1 MKPFDKLKAGIM
13 TDNRTYK
20 RKIGDIGE
28 NIACEFLVKRGFKVI
43 GRNYLKKWGEI
54 DIIAEKQ
61 GILHFVEVKSVT
73 CGTLRP
79 VRPAQ
84 GKTSDISDAY
94 RPEENMHPGKLKRLS
109 RVIQT
114 YLMSKRVDKDW
125 QLDLVTVNI
134 DMDKRIGH
142 CEIIENVII

>member
-1 MKPFDKLKAGIM
+1 MEHNT
-13 TDNRTYK
+13 TDNRTIK

-28 NIACEFLVKRGFKVI
+28 NIACEFLVKRGFKII
-43 GRNYLKKWGEI
+43 GKNYLKKWGEI

-61 GILHFVEVKSVT
+61 EVLHFVEVKSVT
-73 CGTLRP
+73 HATLRQ
-79 VRPAQ
+79 AQ

-114 YLMSKRVDKDW
+114 YLLDKKIDKDW
-125 QLDLVTVNI
+125 QLDLITVRI
-134 DMDKRIGH
+134 DMNKRIGR